1 MKTNIKAIF
10 DQQALLND
18 EEWELFSNHLTEV
31 YFEKGEV
38 ILDQGQIEKYLT
50 FIVHGTARM
59 YTIDEFMNEF
69 SIEFPS
75 DNCFCCSYGSFVTQR
90 PSNIGVEALEPIK
103 AYRISYD
110 DLQFLYNKS
119 HTGER
124 LGRINAELFLA
135 HKEEREIMLLTLNAK
150 QRYLSLISSNP
161 KILNLVKLE
170 HIATYL
176 GITPQSLSRIRNNI
190 RIN

>member
-1 MKTNIKAIF
+1 MKSQIKKIF

-18 EEWELFSNHLTEV
+18 EEWDLFSQHLSEIH
-31 YFEKGEV
+31 FEKGEV
-38 ILDQGQIEKYLT
+38 ILDQGQLEQYLT

-59 YTIDEFMNEF
+59 FTVDDFMNEF

-75 DNCFCCSYGSFVTQR
+75 DNCFCCSYGSFVTQT
-90 PSNIGVEALEPIK
+90 PSMIAVEALEPIK
-103 AYRISYD
+103 AYRISYK
-110 DLQFLYNKS
+110 DLQVLYNKS

-135 HKEEREIMLLTLNAK
+135 HKEQREIMLLTLNAK
-150 QRYLSLISSNP
+150 QRYLSLINNNP
-161 KILNLVKLE
+161 KILRLVKLE

>member
-1 MKTNIKAIF
+1 MKSQIKKIF

-18 EEWELFSNHLTEV
+18 EEWELFSQHLSEAH
-31 YFEKGEV
+31 FEKGEV
-38 ILDQGQIEKYLT
+38 ILDQGQIEQYLT
-50 FIVHGTARM
+50 FIIHGTARM
-59 YTIDEFMNEF
+59 FTVDEFMNEF

-90 PSNIGVEALEPIK
+90 PSMIAVEALEPIK
-103 AYRISYD
+103 AYRISYK

-135 HKEEREIMLLTLNAK
+135 HKEQREIMLLTLNAK
-150 QRYLSLISSNP
+150 QRYLSLINNNP
-161 KILNLVKLE
+161 KILRLVKLE